1 MLVLGRT
8 LQRVAPVSHRGCKM
22 NRTFEQVVVSTCG
35 AALVL
40 AGCATA
46 SKDIAP
52 TYVSPMQYQSYDC
65 DQIAAEV
72 QRISARVNQLGGRLD
87 EASNNDK
94 VITTVGVILF
104 WPILFALGGTK
115 QQEAEYARLKGEY
128 DALEQQAVVKK
139 CPGAMPPA
147 TTTAGSGPGPAAA
160 PAPAG
165 ATPSPAPGTAA
176 ATATSAA
183 PVVRV
188 SDGPGTLSSPSA
200 ANAPTGGTAP
210 PPQMIPVSAPAPALA
225 NQAIGTTT
233 PGVAA
238 TVSPPPSSSKWL
250 FTAERFAKGSGCDL
264 PVATMNL
271 QTATSES
278 FTITCSNH
286 DPMLVRCGG
295 DACRELQ

>member
-1 MLVLGRT
+1 
-8 LQRVAPVSHRGCKM
+8 M
-22 NRTFEQVVVSTCG
+22 NRTFAQAVVATCG

-87 EASNNDK
+87 EASSNDK

-147 TTTAGSGPGPAAA
+147 TTTAGSAPAPAAA
-160 PAPAG
+160 PTETNPSPAVGGSAAAATPTPTPPAARAYDAPG
-165 ATPSPAPGTAA
+165 ATPSSTAA
-176 ATATSAA
+176 NTS
-183 PVVRV
+183 
-188 SDGPGTLSSPSA
+188 T
-200 ANAPTGGTAP
+200 ANAPLTTAP
-210 PPQMIPVSAPAPALA
+210 PPTPTATPQVIPVSATSAGLADQASGARAPGA
-225 NQAIGTTT
+225 N
-233 PGVAA
+233 A
-238 TVSPPPSSSKWL
+238 TGPQSPSSSK
-250 FTAERFAKGSGCDL
+250 FMFSAERFAKGSGCDS
-264 PVATMNL
+264 PIATMSIQN
-271 QTATSES
+271 ATSES
-278 FTITCSNH
+278 FTIACTNR
-286 DPMLVRCGG
+286 DTMLVRCG
-295 DACRELQ
+295 AESCRELQ